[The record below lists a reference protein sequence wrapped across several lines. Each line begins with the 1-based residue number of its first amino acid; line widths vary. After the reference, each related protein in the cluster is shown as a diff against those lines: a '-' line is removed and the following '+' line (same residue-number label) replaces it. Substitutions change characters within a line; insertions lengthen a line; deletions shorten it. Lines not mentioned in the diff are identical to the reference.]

1 MVRPGT
7 PVGVRVLLVDD
18 ELLTRTVVGAQL
30 EALGHV
36 VRAAEDG
43 ASALRMAQEETPEV
57 VLLDM
62 ELPDS
67 SGLEVLDELQGDA
80 ELSRVPVVFLT
91 GRTGAADVAEALR
104 RGAHDYLRKPAD
116 EVELAARV
124 GAAARLQRLQA
135 ELHRVALTD
144 ELTGLPNRRAA
155 QVLMQQAVSASA
167 RYELA
172 VTVIVVDVDRF
183 KRVNDTYGHPAGD
196 AVLQEVARRLSDTL
210 RVEDLCARWGGEEF
224 LVVVLGVPGPA
235 ARVVGERLRH
245 AVSDAPVRLPD
256 GQDLT
261 VTVSAG
267 LAQGVSSGAA
277 ALVRLADDAL
287 YRAKETRAGPGR
299 RPRGARPAPARPAR
313 RLTRPPPPVGSS
325 RQRSGAGACRAAAT
339 RSACRRTSAAAA
351 PASGGPSPAPHT
363 ASSRAQ
369 RLLRAVAPM
378 APEPPFS
385 AWASRAA
392 ADQSPASRASAS
404 RPARGTASPR
414 NAAPTSASTSRPRPA
429 PSARSWAT
437 TTGSRA
443 APSWSAPSGACGD
456 ACRGSAGGGGADGG
470 GTGGGGAAAAE
481 EGLPPATSGRS
492 GRRRRSTPRRSST
505 RTGLLT

>member
-36 VRAAEDG
+36 VRAAQDG

-62 ELPDS
+62 ELPDV

-155 QVLMQQAVSASA
+155 QALMQQAVSASA

-183 KRVNDTYGHPAGD
+183 KAVNDRYGHPAGD

-235 ARVVGERLRH
+235 ARVVGERLRL
-245 AVSDAPVRLPD
+245 AVSARPVRLPD
-256 GQDLT
+256 GQELA
-261 VTVSAG
+261 VRVSAG

-287 YRAKETRAGPGR
+287 YRAKQTGRDRVVVHEGLVPRQPDRRAG
-299 RPRGARPAPARPAR
+299 
-313 RLTRPPPPVGSS
+313 
-325 RQRSGAGACRAAAT
+325 
-339 RSACRRTSAAAA
+339 
-351 PASGGPSPAPHT
+351 
-363 ASSRAQ
+363 
-369 RLLRAVAPM
+369 
-378 APEPPFS
+378 
-385 AWASRAA
+385 
-392 ADQSPASRASAS
+392 
-404 RPARGTASPR
+404 
-414 NAAPTSASTSRPRPA
+414 
-429 PSARSWAT
+429 
-437 TTGSRA
+437 
-443 APSWSAPSGACGD
+443 
-456 ACRGSAGGGGADGG
+456 
-470 GTGGGGAAAAE
+470 
-481 EGLPPATSGRS
+481 
-492 GRRRRSTPRRSST
+492 
-505 RTGLLT
+505 